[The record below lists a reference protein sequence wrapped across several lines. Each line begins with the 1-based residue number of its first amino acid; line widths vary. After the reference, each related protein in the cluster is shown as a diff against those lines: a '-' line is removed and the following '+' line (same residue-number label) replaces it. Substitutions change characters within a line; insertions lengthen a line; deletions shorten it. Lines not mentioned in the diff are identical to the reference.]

1 VDSPRNRS
9 IECAASES
17 VPVRLN
23 PTKEHPLNAE
33 STAQARLLDLQD
45 RDTRLT
51 QLQHRARTLAEAA
64 QLAELDAR
72 LVRVR
77 DQIVAAEAILGDL
90 QRDLARAEAD
100 VEQVRERS
108 RRDNELL
115 NSGSIGDPKQL
126 QNLQHELGSLARRQ
140 SDLED
145 AELEV
150 MERVEGAEAAVTT
163 LKAER
168 DALQA
173 DRGPLQQLV
182 DDLNGGIAEEE
193 AQVRQQRDQ
202 IAGTIPADLLSLYE
216 KIRADHAGVGAA
228 HLHRGQC
235 EGCRLQLPPQELQ
248 RLRAA
253 DPNEVIR
260 CEECR
265 RILVRTEE
273 SGLGA

>member
-1 VDSPRNRS
+1 M
-9 IECAASES
+9 
-17 VPVRLN
+17 
-23 PTKEHPLNAE
+23 
-33 STAQARLLDLQD
+33 
-45 RDTRLT
+45 
-51 QLQHRARTLAEAA
+51 AEAA
-64 QLAELDAR
+64 QLAELDVR
-72 LVRVR
+72 LVQVR

-100 VEQVRERS
+100 VEQVRERV

-150 MERVEGAEAAVTT
+150 MERVEGAEAAVRM
-163 LKAER
+163 LIAER

-173 DRGPLQQLV
+173 DRGPLQELV

-202 IAGTIPADLLSLYE
+202 IADTIPADLLSLYE

-253 DPNEVIR
+253 DPSEVIR

>member
-1 VDSPRNRS
+1 
-9 IECAASES
+9 
-17 VPVRLN
+17 
-23 PTKEHPLNAE
+23 
-33 STAQARLLDLQD
+33 
-45 RDTRLT
+45 
-51 QLQHRARTLAEAA
+51 LAEAA

-163 LKAER
+163 LMAER

-202 IAGTIPADLLSLYE
+202 IAGTIPADLLNLYE

>member
-1 VDSPRNRS
+1 M
-9 IECAASES
+9 
-17 VPVRLN
+17 
-23 PTKEHPLNAE
+23 
-33 STAQARLLDLQD
+33 
-45 RDTRLT
+45 
-51 QLQHRARTLAEAA
+51 AEAA

-72 LVRVR
+72 LVQVR

-100 VEQVRERS
+100 VEQVRERV

-150 MERVEGAEAAVTT
+150 MERVEGAEAAVRM
-163 LKAER
+163 LIAER

-202 IAGTIPADLLSLYE
+202 IADTIPADLLSLYE

-253 DPNEVIR
+253 DPSEVIR

>member
-1 VDSPRNRS
+1 M
-9 IECAASES
+9 
-17 VPVRLN
+17 
-23 PTKEHPLNAE
+23 
-33 STAQARLLDLQD
+33 
-45 RDTRLT
+45 
-51 QLQHRARTLAEAA
+51 AEAA

-163 LKAER
+163 LMAER

>member
-1 VDSPRNRS
+1 M
-9 IECAASES
+9 
-17 VPVRLN
+17 
-23 PTKEHPLNAE
+23 
-33 STAQARLLDLQD
+33 
-45 RDTRLT
+45 
-51 QLQHRARTLAEAA
+51 AEAA

-163 LKAER
+163 LMAER

-202 IAGTIPADLLSLYE
+202 IAGTIPADLLNLYE